1 MRKFYIS
8 EIATYHSFL
17 KKFGFNTTTTE
28 KSVKNLLIM
37 LIYPEENVSP
47 EIKKS
52 NYYLANWTIWMRRI
66 NNVGRCSNHCEGCHA
81 NINQSLSTSGQTC
94 VRTGF
99 SAVVNYLLNYFQ
111 RRSSTYEDAFKNK
124 HEKIIIKLKQ
134 IFVKGSKKYLKHSK
148 ENCSC
153 EDDLYN

>member
-1 MRKFYIS
+1 M
-8 EIATYHSFL
+8 
-17 KKFGFNTTTTE
+17 
-28 KSVKNLLIM
+28 
-37 LIYPEENVSP
+37 
-47 EIKKS
+47 
-52 NYYLANWTIWMRRI
+52 
-66 NNVGRCSNHCEGCHA
+66 
-81 NINQSLSTSGQTC
+81 STSGQTC

-134 IFVKGSKKYLKHSK
+134 IFVKGSKKYLKYSK

-153 EDDLYN
+153 EDDLYNESIFGVRFPCIHQVLYTIIHDENFITFQRNNLDFDLNNSTFRHISTKILQFSIQIMETSI

>member
-37 LIYPEENVSP
+37 LIDPEENVSP

-52 NYYLANWTIWMRRI
+52 NYYLANWAIWMRRI
-66 NNVGRCSNHCEGCHA
+66 NNVGRCSNHCEDCHA

-94 VRTGF
+94 VRTSF
-99 SAVVNYLLNYFQ
+99 LQL
-111 RRSSTYEDAFKNK
+111 
-124 HEKIIIKLKQ
+124 
-134 IFVKGSKKYLKHSK
+134 
-148 ENCSC
+148 
-153 EDDLYN
+153 